1 MPGPASRAGRGWKI
15 QVAWLAAHS
24 GLCICGLLKGIVWAS
39 LIPVRSDLGSLAS
52 KSFALSTNTIPPV
65 QRTKQRPAPCQQG
78 NGPH

>member
-39 LIPVRSDLGSLAS
+39 LVPVRSDLGSLAS

-65 QRTKQRPAPCQQG
+65 QRTKQRPAPYQQG